1 LLQSR
6 IKELNINIF
15 KLQVYINRTVQ
26 SYSTS
31 RKLGKTSALPI
42 LFNEHAAA
50 PMLILYQLSPV
61 MATLSTAGH
70 DDHPTIYDYNLNSM
84 IRKLVG
90 LVRAGRTMPAAK
102 VDLEGRTQR
111 GRSIGQTA
119 NSCAEGR
126 KQVSNRS
133 DVVDKCSTYTWL
145 RLADCHERTRYKGAQ
160 RQSTSPLLLAACL
173 GSGHFSLDTDIS
185 PSQTIP
191 LHFLHG
197 LRHFP
202 LPPPPSANV
211 GHCA

>member
-1 LLQSR
+1 
-6 IKELNINIF
+6 
-15 KLQVYINRTVQ
+15 
-26 SYSTS
+26 
-31 RKLGKTSALPI
+31 
-42 LFNEHAAA
+42 
-50 PMLILYQLSPV
+50 MLILYQLSPV

-70 DDHPTIYDYNLNSM
+70 DDHLTIYDYNLNSM

-126 KQVSNRS
+126 TQVSNRS

-173 GSGHFSLDTDIS
+173 GSGHSPLDTDIS

-191 LHFLHG
+191 LPFYMVYDITSPFHH
-197 LRHFP
+197 HH
-202 LPPPPSANV
+202 PPMYCAKRSTVNV
-211 GHCA
+211 YKIASGRP